1 MKPSHYLD
9 LRCKNVPDENGTMP
23 FDIAIDTAHHVS
35 KECKCD
41 VNLYY
46 QGTKK
51 IHSKVSNY

>member
-46 QGTKK
+46 QGTRY
-51 IHSKVSNY
+51 HLLHHR